1 MKSVVQILKSKPD
14 QALYKVPGTTPV
26 SEAAA
31 LMATKNIGS
40 LLVGEGDQVAGI
52 VTERDIV
59 RKMAA
64 SGRSP
69 KETQVRDI
77 MDTPVHY
84 VHTRHTNEECMA
96 LMTERR
102 LRHLPVLDEGKLLG
116 LVSIG
121 DLVKETI
128 ADHEFTIS
136 QLEQYI
142 TGAPG

>member
-14 QALYKVPGTTPV
+14 QAIYMVKGTTTV

-31 LMATKNIGS
+31 LMTAKNIGS
-40 LLVGEGDQVAGI
+40 LLVGEGDRVVGI

-59 RKMAA
+59 RKLAA
-64 SGRSP
+64 TGKSP

-77 MDTPVHY
+77 MDAPVHY

-102 LRHLPVLDEGKLLG
+102 LRHLPVLDEGKLIG

-128 ADHEFTIS
+128 ADQEFIIT
-136 QLEQYI
+136 QLEHYI
-142 TGAPG
+142 SGVPG

>member
-1 MKSVVQILKSKPD
+1 MRSVVQILKSKPD
-14 QALYKVPGTTPV
+14 QVVYKIPGTTPV

-31 LMATKNIGS
+31 LMASKNIGS
-40 LLVGEGDQVAGI
+40 LLIGEGDQVVGI

-64 SGRSP
+64 AGRSP
-69 KETQVRDI
+69 METVVREI
-77 MDTPVHY
+77 MDAPVHY

-102 LRHLPVLDEGKLLG
+102 LRHLPVLEEGKLIG

-128 ADHEFTIS
+128 ADQEFIIS
-136 QLEQYI
+136 QLEHYI
-142 TGAPG
+142 SGAPT

>member
-14 QALYKVPGTTPV
+14 QVVYKVPGTTPV

-40 LLVGEGDQVAGI
+40 LLIGERDQVVGI

-64 SGRSP
+64 AGRSP
-69 KETQVRDI
+69 IETSVREI
-77 MDTPVHY
+77 MDAPVHY

-102 LRHLPVLDEGKLLG
+102 LRHLPVLEEGRVIG

-128 ADHEFTIS
+128 ADQEFIIS
-136 QLEQYI
+136 QLEHYI
-142 TGAPG
+142 SGAPG

>member
-102 LRHLPVLDEGKLLG
+102 LRHLPVLDEGKLIG

>member
-1 MKSVVQILKSKPD
+1 MRSVVQILKSKPD
-14 QALYKVPGTTPV
+14 QVVYKIPGTTPV

-31 LMATKNIGS
+31 LMASKNIGS
-40 LLVGEGDQVAGI
+40 LLIGEGDQVVGI

-64 SGRSP
+64 AGRSP
-69 KETQVRDI
+69 METVVREI
-77 MDTPVHY
+77 MDAPVHY

-102 LRHLPVLDEGKLLG
+102 LRHLPVLEEGKLIG

-128 ADHEFTIS
+128 ADQEFIIS
-136 QLEQYI
+136 QLEHYI
-142 TGAPG
+142 SGAPG